1 MNRENPFASYLSV
14 RQPTEP
20 VSPLSRS
27 RLLKSTLSSVSKDD
41 SLQTAT
47 FGPPNVDRLEL
58 SSAVSLDIE
67 ENPFSTY
74 LSLRPS
80 PTDDDELFEPPEP
93 TQLTVEEHLRQEILK
108 TKKQLL
114 EVALDTELRFSD
126 PEAPEETAL
135 RLRRLK
141 KAQTYLLHPDHALEI
156 LSGSEE
162 QGDVEAK
169 TAFRQSRDR
178 LTLQRPLAD
187 TASYRTERRWSVAS
201 VHRIPPPDL
210 LQQLPTKGV
219 SQTWTGSWRQE
230 DRMHPGGWSK
240 DDLSVPSVSDATL
253 LRTLRKEER
262 TMLGTKGR
270 LTNSTPDFARS
281 SDVTLPPIDASIL
294 QQTSS
299 RAVEQ
304 AEEPTLSAWWSKRRC
319 WNVFIAKKDLAVSRR
334 YLECAGGAVVMGDGK
349 IPVFRGGHLLSTGHY
364 YSFQIDAIDEEH
376 FPLGASG
383 DLSFAFGISHL
394 PARDRQ
400 CDKHMYGYEIPGC
413 VLVGYGSHIIDAGQ
427 WYIQQTWDPNELKQG
442 DVVGVLINPHGDMLV
457 YVNNKQVLRFA
468 TSLCDGN
475 KQDMNPRRKTLVP
488 PRTIYPIID
497 LHGRVSAVT
506 LLPKA
511 ILPNLKLVPR
521 NPIIEKELN
530 PWGQKGKVVFA
541 KPGRSLAG
549 DGKHF
554 PEKLTNQRKHG
565 DSC

>member
-27 RLLKSTLSSVSKDD
+27 RLLKSTLSSVSKDA

-58 SSAVSLDIE
+58 DSAVSLDIE

-80 PTDDDELFEPPEP
+80 PTDDELFEPPEP
-93 TQLTVEEHLRQEILK
+93 TRLTVEEHLQQEVLK

-114 EVALDTELRFSD
+114 EVALETELRLSD
-126 PEAPEETAL
+126 PESPEETAL
-135 RLRRLK
+135 RLRRLN

-156 LSGSEE
+156 LSGNED

-169 TAFRQSRDR
+169 MAFRRPRDR

-187 TASYRTERRWSVAS
+187 TASYATERRWSVAS
-201 VHRIPPPDL
+201 LHRIPPPDL
-210 LQQLPTKGV
+210 FQQLSSKGA
-219 SQTWTGSWRQE
+219 SQTWTGSWRRE
-230 DRMHPGGWSK
+230 DRIQIDRWSK
-240 DDLSVPSVSDATL
+240 DDLSVPSVSDTTL

-281 SDVTLPPIDASIL
+281 SESAVTLPPIDGITL

-319 WNVFIAKKDLAVSRR
+319 WNVLIAKKDLAVSRR
-334 YLECAGGAVVMGDGK
+334 YLESAGGAVVMGDGK
-349 IPVFRGGHLLSTGHY
+349 IPVFRGGHLRSTGY
-364 YSFQIDAIDEEH
+364 YYAFQIDAIDEEH

-383 DLSFAFGISHL
+383 NQSFAFGISDL

-413 VLVGYGSHIIDAGQ
+413 ILVGYGPHVIDAGE
-427 WYIQQTWDPNELKQG
+427 WFTQQGWDPNELKQG
-442 DVVGVLINPHGDMLV
+442 DVVGVQINPHGDLVV
-457 YVNNKQVLRFA
+457 YVNNKQVFRFA

-475 KQDMNPRRKTLVP
+475 KQDMNPRRKTQVI
-488 PRTIYPIID
+488 PRTIYPVID

-511 ILPNLKLVPR
+511 ILPNLKLAPR
-521 NPIIEKELN
+521 DRIAEKELN
-530 PWGQKGKVVFA
+530 PWGQKGKVA
-541 KPGRSLAG
+541 LARPGKSLAN
-549 DGKHF
+549 HR
-554 PEKLTNQRKHG
+554 EHA